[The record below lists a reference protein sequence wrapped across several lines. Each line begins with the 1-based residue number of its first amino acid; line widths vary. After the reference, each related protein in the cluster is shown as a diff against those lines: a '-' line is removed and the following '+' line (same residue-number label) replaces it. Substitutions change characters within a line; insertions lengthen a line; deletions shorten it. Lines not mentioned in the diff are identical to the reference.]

1 MENNSFY
8 QHLLADIAKRSHP
21 KRQTKTVLDEVVCL
35 ETNSDSLIVISQT
48 MGLIE
53 SRILENKL
61 LGKIMKASEGDIF
74 FLKEQFGEEAVI
86 MGMEIVEAYTSLH
99 RLVTKLK
106 KEN

>member
-1 MENNSFY
+1 LLSF
-8 QHLLADIAKRSHP
+8 LIGKAKLIDKAKRSHP

-35 ETNSDSLIVISQT
+35 GTNNDSLIVISQT

-61 LGKIMKASEGDIF
+61 LGKIMEASEEEIF
-74 FLKEQFGEEAVI
+74 FLKEQFGEKAVV

>member
-1 MENNSFY
+1 MENSLLY
-8 QHLLADIAKRSHP
+8 QYIMTNKAKRSHP

-35 ETNSDSLIVISQT
+35 ETNNDPLIVINQT
-48 MGLIE
+48 IGLIE

-106 KEN
+106 SRN

>member
-1 MENNSFY
+1 MENDSFY
-8 QHLLADIAKRSHP
+8 NHLLADIAKRSHP

-35 ETNSDSLIVISQT
+35 ETNSASLIVISQT

-61 LGKIMKASEGDIF
+61 LGKIMEASEGDIF
-74 FLKEQFGEEAVI
+74 FLKEKFGEEAVV
-86 MGMEIVEAYTSLH
+86 MGIEIVEAYTSLH

-106 KEN
+106 NRN

>member
-8 QHLLADIAKRSHP
+8 NHLLADIAKRSHP

-35 ETNSDSLIVISQT
+35 ETNNDPLIVISQT
-48 MGLIE
+48 IGLIE

-61 LGKIMKASEGDIF
+61 LGKIMEASEGDIF
-74 FLKEQFGEEAVI
+74 FLKEKFGEEAVV
-86 MGMEIVEAYTSLH
+86 MGIEIVEAYTSLH

-106 KEN
+106 NRN

>member
-1 MENNSFY
+1 MENNSFHN
-8 QHLLADIAKRSHP
+8 HLLTDKAKRSHP

-35 ETNSDSLIVISQT
+35 KTNNDSLVVISQT

-61 LGKIMKASEGDIF
+61 LEKIMKASEGDIF

-106 KEN
+106 SKN